1 MIRLVPVLGLLL
13 TPSPGALAQP
23 PAIPPAVVTEAAAA
37 KVPALPAQ
45 PVKAKVGEL
54 VTFEVRGE
62 AVGYQAAFDAADC
75 LFVRLYS
82 DDPKVLT
89 FLAQPKRA
97 GAFGVVFWEKGEIRG
112 VTLPITTGEP
122 PAPPKPPEPAPPP
135 PPAPNPYRASLKAAY
150 DLDTGAN
157 KDAIRLKL
165 VELYRLGADVAVD
178 PDVITTDVLRER
190 LRRAASALAAD
201 QLVGL
206 RTAISLLIA
215 PALPLGQPMTAESR
229 VRAAELF
236 RLIADALEW

>member
-1 MIRLVPVLGLLL
+1 MTRFAPALGLLL
-13 TPSPGALAQP
+13 TLPPGAFAQP
-23 PAIPPAVVTEAAAA
+23 PAIPPAVVTEAAPA
-37 KVPALPAQ
+37 KVPVLPAA
-45 PVKAKVGEL
+45 PVKAKVGDL

-62 AVGYQAAFDAADC
+62 AVGYQAAFDPADC

-89 FLAQPKRA
+89 FLAQPKRP
-97 GAFGVVFWEKGEIRG
+97 GPFGVVFWEKGEVRG

-122 PAPPKPPEPAPPP
+122 PAPPGPVPPP
-135 PPAPNPYRASLKAAY
+135 PPPPNPYRASLKAAF
-150 DLDTGAN
+150 DLDAGAN

-165 VELYRLGADVAVD
+165 VELYKLGADMAGA
-178 PDVITTDVLRER
+178 PDVTTTDVLRER
-190 LRRAASALAAD
+190 LRRAASTLAAD

-215 PALPLGQPMTAESR
+215 PALPLGQPLSAESR

-236 RLIADALEW
+236 RLIAEALEW